1 MSEQTY
7 LEKSLSAAVYPPL
20 KRALGVVDTTL
31 PRVAVDAGCGAGRD
45 ALFLMEHGYTVHA
58 YDKSD
63 VAIARLEE
71 VGGRYIN
78 QTLISQVCSFERFVY
93 PKTAP
98 INACSSL
105 FFCDPGLFA
114 SAWQNLTRSLLKG
127 GVFCGHFMGPN
138 DTWAKMGRG
147 DLSIHT
153 YSDIQALFK
162 DQFKVIDI
170 VEHNTEGTT
179 LLGKSKHWH
188 IYTVV
193 AQKVI

>member
-1 MSEQTY
+1 MREQQY
-7 LEKSLSAAVYPPL
+7 LEKSLSVDVYPPL

-93 PKTAP
+93 PKTAL